1 MLEFNIGAPHG
12 EEASKGAIVLS
23 HYRLTD
29 WHYLKGPFLCSIKYG
44 TNYRYAPYARDAF
57 FKSGST
63 DRSSTAE

>member
-1 MLEFNIGAPHG
+1 
-12 EEASKGAIVLS
+12 
-23 HYRLTD
+23 YRLTD

-44 TNYRYAPYARDAF
+44 TDYRYAPYARDAF